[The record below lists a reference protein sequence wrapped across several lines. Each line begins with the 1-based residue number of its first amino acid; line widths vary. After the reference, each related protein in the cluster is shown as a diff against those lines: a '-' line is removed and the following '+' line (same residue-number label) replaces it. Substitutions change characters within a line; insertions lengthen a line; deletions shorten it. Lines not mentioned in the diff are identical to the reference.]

1 MPQMAQ
7 NDTGNAR
14 TTSDELKRTKTE
26 RQKYEKAIHRTQK
39 ASRQIPMKQNEPRW
53 TKDKLGQKDRNT
65 DRQKDRK
72 TKI

>member
-39 ASRQIPMKQNEPRW
+39 ASRQIPMKQNEPR
-53 TKDKLGQKDRNT
+53 
-65 DRQKDRK
+65 
-72 TKI
+72 